1 MLSYLKYPLLIFV
14 TLMMSACAED
24 FLDTKP
30 TDAISS
36 ADALATEANM
46 SLIINGMHRTM
57 YAQSQTVL
65 PGGTAVASTQ
75 RANEHYWV
83 PMGDNLAGGLIHSA
97 NANNL
102 GWRSEAQW
110 VSHTDPTS
118 LTVEIMWYHRY
129 NIIANANSII
139 NRINEGVLP
148 VTPALKA
155 IEGQAYAYRAYAY
168 LSLVQHYAKG
178 YLIGN
183 PSTDP
188 GVPLLFSSDAP
199 FESGPRATVQAV
211 YDQIF
216 DDLDAAIASF
226 TEAAP
231 RPQGNPSD
239 KANLNIDVA
248 WGLKARAALATGDW
262 ATAADA
268 AVKARENYPIMDE
281 TDWKAGFNT
290 TLLPEVIWGSN
301 VITTETTFFRSYFYL
316 ASNTF
321 NGSQNRNNPKIADRR
336 LIDAIPDTDY
346 RKDMFL
352 IDAPNSNL
360 SAANGLG
367 GWDNNTNPLY
377 TTEEEFDAEIQRLED
392 TWGWTSRHNTH
403 PYMHVKLRQKNPGTI
418 EPDDIIYMR
427 SSEMY
432 LIEAEAK
439 AMMMDVEGAQAALE
453 PLGSERDSAYDVT
466 VFDTPEKLMEHIKF
480 QRGIELW
487 GEGFLFQDKIRW
499 DDPIDHGADGGSGAS
514 ETLYQDAYFQD
525 RPSVN
530 PRWVFKIPLL
540 ELDINPNLNPSTDQN
555 P

>member
-1 MLSYLKYPLLIFV
+1 MLSYIKYPLLIF
-14 TLMMSACAED
+14 TALMMSACAED

-46 SLIINGMHRTM
+46 SLVINGMHRTM

-65 PGGTAVASTQ
+65 PGGTAIASTN

-83 PMGDNLAGGLIHSA
+83 PMGDNLGGGLIHSA

-102 GWRSEAQW
+102 GWRDEAQW
-110 VSHTDPTS
+110 TSHTDPTS

-139 NRINEGVLP
+139 NVVNEGSLP
-148 VTPALKA
+148 LTPKLRE
-155 IEGQAYAYRAYAY
+155 IVGQAYAYRAYAY

-178 YLIGN
+178 YLVGN

-188 GVPLLFSSDAP
+188 GVPILFASEAP
-199 FESGPRATVQAV
+199 YASGPRATVQQV

-216 DDLDAAIASF
+216 DDLDAAIENFS
-226 TEAAP
+226 EATP
-231 RPQGNPSD
+231 RPTGNAFD

-262 ATAADA
+262 ETAADA
-268 AVKARENYPIMDE
+268 AVKARANYPIMDE
-281 TDWKAGFNT
+281 TDWKSGFNT

-336 LIDAIPDTDY
+336 LIDATPDTDY

-352 IDAPNSNL
+352 IDAPNTNL
-360 SAANGLG
+360 SASNGLG
-367 GWDNNTNPLY
+367 GWANNTNPLY
-377 TTEEEFDAEIQRLED
+377 TTEEEFEAEFDRL
-392 TWGWTSRHNTH
+392 TALWGWTPAHNTH

-439 AMMMDVEGAQAALE
+439 AMMNDIEGAQDALE

-466 VFDTPEKLMEHIKF
+466 VFDTQEKLMDHIKF
-480 QRGIELW
+480 QRGLELW

-514 ETLYQDAYFQD
+514 ETLYQEAYFQD

-530 PRWVFKIPLL
+530 TRWVFKIPQR
-540 ELDINPNLNPSTDQN
+540 EIDANPNLTPADQN